1 MIPDLAVHG
10 TPSSD
15 DAAYL
20 SPSSQSYVPCFQE
33 RPFIVL
39 VVSAPA
45 EAAKLL
51 RWRAETKG
59 CSARSV
65 MVIGNSAEV
74 CDSLITTTTS
84 LSQSRTGNV
93 R

>member
-1 MIPDLAVHG
+1 MIPDLAMHG

-59 CSARSV
+59 CNARSV
-65 MVIGNSAEV
+65 SSVGVWVKALEL
-74 CDSLITTTTS
+74 CHFT
-84 LSQSRTGNV
+84 
-93 R
+93 